1 MKDWK
6 VAIEIDFRKV
16 LAVAGMVLSV
26 WLASICGEGETLLII
41 IPAGLAYLFGK
52 ERDNEQSV

>member
-6 VAIEIDFRKV
+6 VAVEIDFRKV
-16 LAVAGMVLSV
+16 LAVAGMALSV

-41 IPAGLAYLFGK
+41 IPAGLACMFGK
-52 ERDNEQSV
+52 ERDNG

>member
-16 LAVAGMVLSV
+16 LAVAGMALSV

-41 IPAGLAYLFGK
+41 IPAGLACMFGK
-52 ERDNEQSV
+52 ERDNETN